1 MGTFLMK
8 YQSHAELYTSL
19 GQRNIQPDI
28 FNYSIDVTSGWFVR
42 QFENEYN
49 PIHVHLGSYLSC
61 VGYLKLPDGIDEEWE
76 EDYKDHHPANGHI
89 QFVYGHAANH
99 TGSNCLMKPRVG
111 DFYVFPAHLHHCVY
125 PFKTKGERRSF
136 SVNCTISAT
145 YKEETKNFKNLAE
158 LQKDLEKEK

>member
-1 MGTFLMK
+1 
-8 YQSHAELYTSL
+8 
-19 GQRNIQPDI
+19 
-28 FNYSIDVTSGWFVR
+28 
-42 QFENEYN
+42 
-49 PIHVHLGSYLSC
+49 
-61 VGYLKLPDGIDEEWE
+61 
-76 EDYKDHHPANGHI
+76 
-89 QFVYGHAANH
+89 
-99 TGSNCLMKPRVG
+99 MKPRVG